1 MTENKCAISIK
12 PRFDIE
18 ENQEKEKPEN
28 SGKTENKN
36 RLKGAEKY
44 FYCVVP
50 CGKKKNFG
58 QIGMND
64 SEVYTL
70 PYNDIAAVISDS
82 SLKEYELTEEY
93 ATRHEEVIRH
103 LMEERAVVPVEF
115 GTLIKNEKILTRLM
129 AKTYDPVKACLKLV
143 DNAVEL
149 GVKVVLSKESMFDN
163 SRRKEYVSD
172 ILGSLKTKAKH
183 VVIGDLFSDRLILNV
198 AFLVNKDNIDAFSDE
213 VMILQEKYFNLKFLY
228 SGPWAPHNFV
238 YIKIGA
244 KGVEIT
250 KK

>member
-1 MTENKCAISIK
+1 MTENKCEIEIK
-12 PRFDIE
+12 HRFEVE
-18 ENQEKEKPEN
+18 ENQ
-28 SGKTENKN
+28 GKTKLGNNVKIANKS

-50 CGKKKNFG
+50 FGKKKNFG
-58 QIGMND
+58 RIGMND

-70 PYNDIAAVISDS
+70 PHKDIAAVVSDS

-93 ATRHEEVIRH
+93 ATRHEEVIKQV
-103 LMEERAVVPVEF
+103 MEEHTVVPVEF
-115 GTLIKNEKILTRLM
+115 GTLIKNEKILSQLM
-129 AKTYDPVKACLKLV
+129 AKAYDPVKACLKLV

-149 GVKVVLSKESMFDN
+149 GVKAVLNKKSMFDS
-163 SRRKEYVSD
+163 SRRKECVSD

-183 VVIGDLFSDRLILNV
+183 VVIGDLFSDRLILNT

-213 VMILQEKYFNLKFLY
+213 VMKLQEKYSTLKFLY

>member
-1 MTENKCAISIK
+1 MTENKCEISIK
-12 PRFDIE
+12 HRFDIE
-18 ENQEKEKPEN
+18 ENQGKTKQEN
-28 SGKTENKN
+28 SGRTENRN

-50 CGKKKNFG
+50 CGKEKTFG
-58 QIGMND
+58 RIGMDD

-70 PYNDIAAVISDS
+70 PYNDIAAVVSDS

-103 LMEERAVVPVEF
+103 VMEEYAVVPVEF
-115 GTLIKNEKILTRLM
+115 GTLIKNEKILSRLM

-143 DNAVEL
+143 DNTVEL
-149 GVKVVLSKESMFDN
+149 GVKAVLNKKSVFDG
-163 SRRKEYVSD
+163 SRRKECVSD
-172 ILGSLKTKAKH
+172 ILRSLKTKAKR
-183 VVIGDLFSDRLILNV
+183 VAIGDLFSDRLILNA

-213 VMILQEKYFNLKFLY
+213 VMKLQEKYSTLKFLY

-244 KGVEIT
+244 KGVEII

>member
-1 MTENKCAISIK
+1 MTENQCTISIK
-12 PRFDIE
+12 HRFDIE
-18 ENQEKEKPEN
+18 ENQGKGKQEN
-28 SGKTENKN
+28 SGKTENKR

-50 CGKKKNFG
+50 CGKEKNFG
-58 QIGMND
+58 RIGMND

-70 PYNDIAAVISDS
+70 PYNDIAAVVSDS

-103 LMEERAVVPVEF
+103 VMEEHAVVPVEF
-115 GTLIKNEKILTRLM
+115 GTLIRNGRILSTLM

-143 DNAVEL
+143 NNTVEL
-149 GVKVVLSKESMFDN
+149 GVKVVLNKESTFDG
-163 SRRKEYVSD
+163 SRRKECVSD

-183 VVIGDLFSDRLILNV
+183 VVIGDLFSDRLILNA
-198 AFLVNKDNIDAFSDE
+198 AFLVNKDNIDAFSKE
-213 VMILQEKYFNLKFLY
+213 VMKLQEKYFTLKFLY

-244 KGVEIT
+244 EGVEII